1 MPNINDKNVK
11 PEVETEKVTK
21 KANEKVKTPRK
32 PREKVRPTEE
42 IINLPET
49 KLTDKEKV
57 KLIKALKENNML
69 LANQVEAFKQN
80 SETAFAQARNKEE
93 AYEAME
99 RFYRGRLQYINTQLA
114 AFVSAVNEAIK
125 GGIE

>member
-114 AFVSAVNEAIK
+114 AFGAAVNEAIK

>member
-1 MPNINDKNVK
+1 MPNTNDKNVK

-32 PREKVRPTEE
+32 PREKVRPIEE

-69 LANQVEAFKQN
+69 LTNQVEAFKQN
-80 SETAFAQARNKEE
+80 SETAFAQARNKEDS
-93 AYEAME
+93 YEAME

-114 AFVSAVNEAIK
+114 AFVSAVNEATK

>member
-1 MPNINDKNVK
+1 MAKEVK
-11 PEVETEKVTK
+11 EIKEVKEVK
-21 KANEKVKTPRK
+21 KERK
-32 PREKVRPTEE
+32 PREKVRPVEE
-42 IINLPET
+42 LVNLPT
-49 KLTDKEKV
+49 NKMTDKEKD

-69 LANQVEAFKQN
+69 LINQVEAFKQN

-114 AFVSAVNEAIK
+114 AFGAAVNEAIK